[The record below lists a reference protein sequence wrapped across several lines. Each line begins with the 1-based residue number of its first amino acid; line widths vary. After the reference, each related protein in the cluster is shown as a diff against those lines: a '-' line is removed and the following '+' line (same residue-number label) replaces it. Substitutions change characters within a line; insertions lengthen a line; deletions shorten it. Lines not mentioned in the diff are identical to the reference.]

1 MSIITSI
8 MRLFFVFLSLV
19 SGFSINET
27 LVLFSPLTP
36 LSLLQQLSEFK
47 NKLSTSSDCKNCV
60 SSFITQ
66 FEVLII
72 IDVTLQPNL
81 YPVLD
86 SIAIQTNTFYFS
98 ISPLSPKSYSP
109 WRINLHKSYLEEA
122 SAIGILINKLNLNEF
137 ALLSSN
143 KYEDL
148 LISDSINSNFL
159 TSVYSFLKYDQS
171 ISQPFSDSL
180 VGRMIKAKGIRNI
193 IVVDQSHS
201 LNFIQT
207 SFINKNLAKDG
218 TILIMSSKSIYSA
231 FLEGSLIV
239 VESGL
244 EESTSADNYEFLAI
258 TKTLSKL
265 TSLVS
270 FLNHSYIEKDTL
282 NQVIRKAFPNNVACE
297 TYSLVNIHNNKKNII
312 GTLTSDLII
321 KDLVYYPGNTTK
333 PTILPYTTIV
343 LSIANGTNEIYNRY
357 QFAGH
362 AYCYEGARY
371 AVMRSNLN
379 NDIPRF
385 RLELFPTDCGI
396 YYYDPT

>member
-1 MSIITSI
+1 MIVLY
-8 MRLFFVFLSLV
+8 MFLSVV
-19 SGFSINET
+19 SSFSINET
-27 LVLFSPLTP
+27 LVLSSPLTP
-36 LSLLQQLSEFK
+36 LSLLQQLSNYP
-47 NKLSTSSDCKNCV
+47 NKLSVNLQSQTGLLSLIV
-60 SSFITQ
+60 Q
-66 FEVLII
+66 FEFLII
-72 IDVTLQPNL
+72 IDITLQHNL

-86 SIAIQTNTFYFS
+86 SIAIQTKTFYLS

-109 WRINLHKSYLEEA
+109 WRINLHNSYFEEA
-122 SAIGILINKLNLNEF
+122 RAIGILINKLNLNEF

-159 TSVYSFLKYDQS
+159 TSVYSFLKYDQK
-171 ISQPFSDSL
+171 ISQPISDDL
-180 VGRMIKAKGIRNI
+180 VGKMIKAKGIRNV

-258 TKTLSKL
+258 KKTLSQIA
-265 TSLVS
+265 SLVAL
-270 FLNHSYIEKDTL
+270 LNHSYIEKDTL

-297 TYSLVNIHNNKKNII
+297 TYSLVNIHNNKKKII

-333 PTILPYTTIV
+333 PTISPYTTIV
-343 LSIANGTNEIYNRY
+343 LSIANGTNEIYNKF
-357 QFAGH
+357 QFGGL
-362 AYCYEGARY
+362 AYCYQGARY
-371 AVMRSNLN
+371 AVMQSNLYSH
-379 NDIPRF
+379 IPGF
-385 RLELFPTDCGI
+385 QIELFPTDCGL